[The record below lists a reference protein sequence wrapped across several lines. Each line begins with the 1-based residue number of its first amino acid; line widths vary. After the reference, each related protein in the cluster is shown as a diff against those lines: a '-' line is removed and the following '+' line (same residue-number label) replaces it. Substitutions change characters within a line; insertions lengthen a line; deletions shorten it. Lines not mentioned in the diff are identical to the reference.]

1 MFKTR
6 PVRLLCKRWGA
17 AAVAAVVLA
26 GAASRTRASTPPLP
40 VQADDTAI
48 ERKIQARIDADAR
61 LRAGKVDV
69 DVDGNVATL
78 TGTVDSDGDK
88 ARAERLCRVRG
99 VKVVNNRIAVAARAA
114 KAAEQ
119 SAARST
125 AIAPKL
131 SSDPG
136 QDLGK
141 ALDNIGHRMGETV
154 GEAGGSVSDS
164 VITTKVK
171 TQMEND
177 AAIVGRDVHVDTVS
191 GVVTLRGQVPSAAA
205 KAHAREAARGVR
217 GVVRVVDDLRVG
229 KR

>member
-1 MFKTR
+1 
-6 PVRLLCKRWGA
+6 LS
-17 AAVAAVVLA
+17 AAVAAVAVALA
-26 GAASRTRASTPPLP
+26 GAGVTRARASTPPLP
-40 VQADDTAI
+40 GVQADDTAL

-69 DVDGNVATL
+69 DVEGNVATL

-125 AIAPKL
+125 AIAPKI

-136 QDLGK
+136 QDIGK

-154 GEAGGSVSDS
+154 GEAGGGVSDS

-171 TQMEND
+171 TQLEND
-177 AAIVGRDVHVDTVS
+177 AAVVGRDVHVDTVN

-205 KAHAREAARGVR
+205 RAHARDAARGVR
-217 GVVRVVDDLRVG
+217 GVTRVVDDLRISS